1 MASAYRGILDGR
13 SQRSKGR
20 VAGPGEDTGELSS
33 SCPCKVLLP
42 FVLLIPGEGRTHATR
57 LLWSSEPTPLPE
69 MGGGGVAEEMAG
81 GQLRA
86 LLCTPYMV
94 PHWVAGMVWG
104 HRETRWQYGLPEG
117 QGRWE
122 RVRATA
128 EGEHDQEE
136 HPEQHASLRRLL
148 QDDRRRRSSVAT
160 AMGMPFAGGAQP
172 WARLCASLSPCPLEA
187 VRQEKEPRLRT
198 ELGSSA
204 AFTSIEL

>member
-1 MASAYRGILDGR
+1 MEGVRG
-13 SQRSKGR
+13 QR
-20 VAGPGEDTGELSS
+20 AGWQGQARTRG
-33 SCPCKVLLP
+33 SCPHRVPVRSFCPLSCSFPERV
-42 FVLLIPGEGRTHATR
+42 G
-57 LLWSSEPTPLPE
+57 PTPRGFSGAQSPPPCQRWA
-69 MGGGGVAEEMAG
+69 GGGVAEEMAG

-104 HRETRWQYGLPEG
+104 HRETRWQDGLPEG